1 MLQKMIKQN
10 RPGPKT
16 ENGRRKQHRGS
27 QTNLCYMKV
36 FGISRKHKR
45 KMQSESIHDLQIIFI
60 HET

>member
-10 RPGPKT
+10 RPGPKK
-16 ENGRRKQHRGS
+16 EKGRRKQHRAL
-27 QTNLCYMKV
+27 QTNFCYMKT